1 MKTFNDILEIEKDG
15 LILKHSLGFQ
25 DIPIYFIVRSYLIQ
39 EIINEEFSLTDYS
52 PKKKRGF
59 FKYFFF
65 VLRSFFSNLFLMP
78 KKKIIF
84 FCSDIV
90 FTESKSKTKSR
101 LYDEFILC
109 KPEESGLIMRS
120 SSNKIFK
127 NYFTPI
133 FYSAILNII
142 LKFSSKVIKVN
153 SNDKKNIES
162 FMKELKSRSIFNSND
177 FYIKTENM
185 LISSARRFRVL
196 YYLYRLFFKI
206 KRPKLV
212 FIEDG
217 HYMGDLIPLTIA
229 AKASGVVVAE
239 YQHGYI
245 GSAHRAY
252 NYSES
257 IHDKVINYLPDY
269 FLTFGD
275 YWSRRISTPSKIF
288 SIGNPELL
296 QNVNSSKIKKHTL
309 EKKQILFISGGTRS
323 NSLVNLMTQLTP
335 KLIDQGLQVYLR
347 PHPLEFEDL
356 DNRYAKIKSL
366 GAKIDNENL
375 FERLN
380 KTKAVISLEVST
392 VLYEALMFT
401 DEIFIEDTD
410 YVRFYEKES
419 PFIFFSNPSELFDAL
434 SNNNKISGNLNQFW
448 ESDFRN
454 KYKMF
459 LSLIFN

>member
-1 MKTFNDILEIEKDG
+1 M
-15 LILKHSLGFQ
+15 
-25 DIPIYFIVRSYLIQ
+25 
-39 EIINEEFSLTDYS
+39 
-52 PKKKRGF
+52 
-59 FKYFFF
+59 
-65 VLRSFFSNLFLMP
+65 
-78 KKKIIF
+78 
-84 FCSDIV
+84 
-90 FTESKSKTKSR
+90 
-101 LYDEFILC
+101 
-109 KPEESGLIMRS
+109 
-120 SSNKIFK
+120 
-127 NYFTPI
+127 
-133 FYSAILNII
+133 
-142 LKFSSKVIKVN
+142 
-153 SNDKKNIES
+153 
-162 FMKELKSRSIFNSND
+162 
-177 FYIKTENM
+177 
-185 LISSARRFRVL
+185 
-196 YYLYRLFFKI
+196 
-206 KRPKLV
+206 
-212 FIEDG
+212 
-217 HYMGDLIPLTIA
+217 
-229 AKASGVVVAE
+229 
-239 YQHGYI
+239 
-245 GSAHRAY
+245 
-252 NYSES
+252 
-257 IHDKVINYLPDY
+257 INYLPDY

-275 YWSRRISTPSKIF
+275 YWSKRISTPSKIF

-296 QNVNSSKIKKHTL
+296 QNVNLSKIKKHTL

-335 KLIDQGLQVYLR
+335 KLMDQGLQVYLR

>member
-1 MKTFNDILEIEKDG
+1 MKTFDDILEIEKDG
-15 LILKHSLGFQ
+15 SILKHSLSFL
-25 DIPIYFIVRSYLIQ
+25 DIPLYFIVRSYLIQ
-39 EIINEEFSLTDYS
+39 EIINVEFSLTDYS
-52 PKKKRGF
+52 PKKKRSL
-59 FKYFFF
+59 FKYFLFA
-65 VLRSFFSNLFLMP
+65 LRSFFSNLFLMP

-90 FTESKSKTKSR
+90 FAENKSKTKSR

-109 KPEESGLIMRS
+109 EPEESGLIIRS
-120 SSNKIFK
+120 NNYKIFK
-127 NYFTPI
+127 NYSAPI
-133 FYSAILNII
+133 FYSSLLNII
-142 LKFSSKVIKVN
+142 LKFSSKAIKVN
-153 SNDKKNIES
+153 SNDRKNIES
-162 FMKELKSRSIFNSND
+162 FMQELKRRSIFTSND
-177 FYIKTENM
+177 FYTKTENM
-185 LISSARRFRVL
+185 LISSARRFKVL
-196 YYLYRLFFKI
+196 YYTYQLFFKI
-206 KRPKLV
+206 KKPKLV

-245 GSAHRAY
+245 GPAHRAY
-252 NYSES
+252 NYSET
-257 IHDKVINYLPDY
+257 IHDKVKNYLPDY

-275 YWSRRISTPSKIF
+275 YWSKRISTPSKIF

-296 QNVNSSKIKKHTL
+296 KNVSSSKTTKHKL

-323 NSLVNLMTQLTP
+323 ESLVHLMSQLTP
-335 KLIDQGLQVYLR
+335 KLMDQGLEIYLR
-347 PHPLEFEDL
+347 PHPLEFEDS

-366 GAKIDNENL
+366 GVKIDNENL

-380 KTKAVISLEVST
+380 KTKAIISLEVST

-410 YVRFYEKES
+410 YVRYYEKES
-419 PFIFFSNPSELFDAL
+419 PFIFFSNHSELLDAL
-434 SNNNKISGNLNQFW
+434 SNNCKISGNLNKFW

-454 KYKMF
+454 RYKMF
-459 LSLIFN
+459 LSLMFK